1 MAPGPVVEHFNVI
14 EDIRPGQIPGFIYAF
29 SDPFFFQRTEE
40 RFGHRIIP
48 AVATPAHARRQV
60 IGPAEALPVV
70 TAVLAALIAMYDNL
84 AVRFSTPHGHHQS
97 VQREFARESGLHR
110 PANHVTGEEI
120 DNHRQIQPALLGAD
134 ISNIGD
140 PDLIGPD
147 NGKLPLHTIRRNH

>member
-1 MAPGPVVEHFNVI
+1 MTVAPGPVVEHFNVI
-14 EDIRPGQIPGFIYAF
+14 EDIRPGQSPGFIYAF

-84 AVRFSTPHGHHQS
+84 AVRFSAPDRHHQR
-97 VQREFARESGLHR
+97 VERQFA
-110 PANHVTGEEI
+110 
-120 DNHRQIQPALLGAD
+120 
-134 ISNIGD
+134 
-140 PDLIGPD
+140 
-147 NGKLPLHTIRRNH
+147 